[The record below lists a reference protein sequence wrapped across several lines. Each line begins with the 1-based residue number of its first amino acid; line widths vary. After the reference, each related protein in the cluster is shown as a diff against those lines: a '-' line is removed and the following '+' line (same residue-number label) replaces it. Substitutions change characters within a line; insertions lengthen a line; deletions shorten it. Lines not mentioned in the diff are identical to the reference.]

1 LNKEFE
7 KRDFVHIDL
16 SETNKDIREMPI
28 PSALAFKEVIDA
40 YIASKNSKVI
50 SREVAGIIPG

>member
-1 LNKEFE
+1 
-7 KRDFVHIDL
+7 
-16 SETNKDIREMPI
+16 MPI

-50 SREVAGIIPG
+50 SREIAGTIPG